1 MFYIYVKTNHLI
13 FILRLLFFVFTF
25 VICNNTSQDFDSCYN
40 HKDQI
45 TLLANSDVKSVINQ
59 FNLYSPFEKI
69 LKKCNI
75 HEFNITYHESEI
87 DAKLETNSLKKPRS
101 YNTSI
106 SKKIFVRLDNTES
119 GIIKILNLNLEIK

>member
-1 MFYIYVKTNHLI
+1 
-13 FILRLLFFVFTF
+13 
-25 VICNNTSQDFDSCYN
+25 VICNSFSQECDDFYS

-45 TLLANSDVKSVINQ
+45 TLHANSDFKSVVSE
-59 FNLYSPFEKI
+59 FNLTTPFKKI

-75 HEFNITYHESEI
+75 HEFNITFYDSEI
-87 DAKLETNSLKKPRS
+87 DAKLETNHLKKTRT

-119 GIIKILNLNLEIK
+119 GTIKILELNIDIK

>member
-1 MFYIYVKTNHLI
+1 M
-13 FILRLLFFVFTF
+13 
-25 VICNNTSQDFDSCYN
+25 ICNSFSQECDYFYS

-45 TLLANSDVKSVINQ
+45 TIYVNSDLKDVVSK
-59 FNLYSPFEKI
+59 FNLTTPFEKI

-75 HEFNITYHESEI
+75 HKFSITFYDLEI
-87 DAKLETNSLKKPRS
+87 DAKLETNHLKKTRT

-119 GIIKILNLNLEIK
+119 GNIKILELNIDIK

>member
-1 MFYIYVKTNHLI
+1 MSRPDSNSIHSAVQ
-13 FILRLLFFVFTF
+13 LLE
-25 VICNNTSQDFDSCYN
+25 N

-45 TLLANSDVKSVINQ
+45 TLYVSSDLKSLGNQ
-59 FNLYSPFEKI
+59 LNLNLPVEKI
-69 LKKCNI
+69 LKKCND
-75 HEFNITYHESEI
+75 HEFNITFYESEI
-87 DAKLETNSLKKPRS
+87 DAKLETNRLKKPRF

>member
-1 MFYIYVKTNHLI
+1 M
-13 FILRLLFFVFTF
+13 
-25 VICNNTSQDFDSCYN
+25 ICNSFSQECDDFYS

-45 TLLANSDVKSVINQ
+45 TLHVNSDMKSVVSK
-59 FNLYSPFEKI
+59 FNLTIPFKKI

-75 HEFNITYHESEI
+75 HEFKITFYESEI
-87 DAKLETNSLKKPRS
+87 DAKLETNSLNKSRS

-119 GIIKILNLNLEIK
+119 GIVKILNLNLEIK

>member
-1 MFYIYVKTNHLI
+1 M
-13 FILRLLFFVFTF
+13 RLLFFVFTF
-25 VICNNTSQDFDSCYN
+25 VICNSFSQECDDFYSY
-40 HKDQI
+40 KDQI
-45 TLLANSDVKSVINQ
+45 TLHVNSDLKSVVSK
-59 FNLYSPFEKI
+59 FNLTIPFKKI

-75 HEFNITYHESEI
+75 HEFNITFYESEI
-87 DAKLETNSLKKPRS
+87 DAKLETNPLKKPRA